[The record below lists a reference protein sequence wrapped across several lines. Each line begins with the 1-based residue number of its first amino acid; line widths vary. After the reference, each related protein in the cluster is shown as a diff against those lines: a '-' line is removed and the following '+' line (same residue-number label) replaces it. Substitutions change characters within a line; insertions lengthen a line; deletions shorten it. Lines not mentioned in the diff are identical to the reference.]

1 VSASEVARDG
11 SPVAVYRAMPPGR
24 VPEIVHGAVAA
35 GGSILELGSGPGRMT
50 HPLVALGHQVVA
62 VDDSA
67 DMLAY
72 VRGAETVHADLFALD
87 LGRTF
92 DAVLAGSYL
101 INEPAAERRAA
112 LLAVCRRHVA
122 DDGVVLVQ
130 RHEPGWAEA
139 PDSGVGDVGPVV
151 IDVEV
156 HARRGPDFD
165 ATVTYMLGDQ
175 LWPQSFTATAIG
187 DEQLANE
194 AAAHGLRLD
203 DWLDE
208 RRMWARLRP

>member
-1 VSASEVARDG
+1 M
-11 SPVAVYRAMPPGR
+11 YRAMPAGP
-24 VPEIVHGAVAA
+24 VPEIVHGAVRD

-50 HPLVALGHQVVA
+50 HPLVAMGHRVVA
-62 VDDSA
+62 VDDSP
-67 DMLAY
+67 DMLAH
-72 VRGAETVHADLFALD
+72 VHGAETVQADLFGLD

-101 INEPAAERRAA
+101 INEPAAGTRAA
-112 LLAVCRRHVA
+112 LLDVCRRHVA

-130 RHEPGWAEA
+130 RHDPGWADA
-139 PDSGVGDVGPVV
+139 PESGVGDVGPVV
-151 IDVEV
+151 IDVEI

-165 ATVTYMLGDQ
+165 ATVTYMLGGE

-187 DEQLANE
+187 DEQLATE

-203 DWLDE
+203 AWLDE
-208 RRMWARLRP
+208 RRMWALLRPAAAPDGARPTD